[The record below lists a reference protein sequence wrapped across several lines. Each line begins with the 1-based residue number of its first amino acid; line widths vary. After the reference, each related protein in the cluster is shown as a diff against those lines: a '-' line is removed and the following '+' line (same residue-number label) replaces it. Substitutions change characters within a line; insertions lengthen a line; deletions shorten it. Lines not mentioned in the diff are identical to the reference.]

1 MKCLVKGCKN
11 QKGQGGFIGE
21 ICSPCYDIL
30 VSGKIKPSN
39 AWFVKLIEGN
49 TMNIK
54 HTENAFNDLNEMWRE
69 EMERMEEALADS
81 QAIIEQ
87 MKTDL
92 ETLIQSWKGQ
102 DHDK

>member
-1 MKCLVKGCKN
+1 
-11 QKGQGGFIGE
+11 
-21 ICSPCYDIL
+21 
-30 VSGKIKPSN
+30 
-39 AWFVKLIEGN
+39 
-49 TMNIK
+49 MNIK

-69 EMERMEEALADS
+69 EMERMQEALADS

-92 ETLIQSWKGQ
+92 ETLIQSWKEL